1 MQYDEFIT
9 RVQEEAELDDREEAE
24 TITEATLETLS
35 ERLTRM
41 ERRNVI
47 AELPDELKEFLWK
60 REETTRFL
68 LDEFYNRVAARAD
81 LRAPEAVRRSQAVMT
96 VLMEAISPGQ
106 INAVMNE
113 LPEEYQEIFTGIP
126 YGPGS
131 PSAE

>member
-9 RVQEEAELDDREEAE
+9 RVQEEAELEDRAEAE
-24 TITEATLETLS
+24 AITEATLETLS

-81 LRAPEAVRRSQAVMT
+81 LRAPEAVHRSQAVMT
-96 VLMEAISPGQ
+96 VLMEAISAGQ
-106 INAVMNE
+106 INAVLKE
-113 LPEEYQEIFTGIP
+113 LPEEFEELFTGIP

>member
-1 MQYDEFIT
+1 MQYDDFIT
-9 RVQEEAELDDREEAE
+9 RVQEEAALDERAEAE
-24 TITEATLETLS
+24 AITGATLETLS
-35 ERLTRM
+35 ERLTRE

-47 AELPDELKEFLWK
+47 AELPDGLKEFLWK
-60 REETTRFL
+60 REETVRFL
-68 LDEFYNRVAARAD
+68 LDEFYNRVAARAG

-106 INAVMNE
+106 INAVMGD
-113 LPEEYQEIFTGIP
+113 LTEEYQELFTGIP